1 MYLLMM
7 SLLLCRRRG
16 EGGRKLAKSCRRHLW
31 TAPYANLL
39 FEDLSIHLF
48 LFPDLQAKCEFDVA
62 MTCDS
67 CSTAITEI
75 LTKEKGKVS
84 IH

>member
-1 MYLLMM
+1 MNLLNKMCLLTSGSEF
-7 SLLLCRRRG
+7 SLLY
-16 EGGRKLAKSCRRHLW
+16 HIV
-31 TAPYANLL
+31 L
-39 FEDLSIHLF
+39 FISDLSIHLF

-75 LTKEKGKVS
+75 LTKEKGKVPY
-84 IH
+84 I